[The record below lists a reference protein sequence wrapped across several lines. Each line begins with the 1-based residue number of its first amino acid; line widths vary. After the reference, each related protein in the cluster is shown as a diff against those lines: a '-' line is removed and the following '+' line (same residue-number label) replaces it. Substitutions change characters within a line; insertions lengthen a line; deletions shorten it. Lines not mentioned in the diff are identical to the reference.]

1 MSPLRRS
8 PLATKTVD
16 WKTACVIASSF
27 CLLLLSTPG
36 VSVVRASDDIAS
48 AQVGQSCEVGGPD
61 VKVTMEI
68 TLDRLRRD
76 RLDPSDPS
84 EEPSYALNSRGFN
97 YRPEPVSGSLTPR
110 LDQGVR

>member
-8 PLATKTVD
+8 LLATKTVD

-36 VSVVRASDDIAS
+36 VSVVRASDEIAS
-48 AQVGQSCEVGGPD
+48 AQGGQSCEVGGPD

-76 RLDPSDPS
+76 ESDPS

-97 YRPEPVSGSLTPR
+97 YRPEPVPGSLTPKPHPGAR
-110 LDQGVR
+110 